1 MCSFK
6 IYVQAFSGLHTY
18 LTEFKVEK
26 SLVFSCKVRQ
36 LSHSLAANG
45 GRMRLPVLTVR
56 NLELFEFRSKNGH
69 RSKTLFGLLDR
80 TVTKFG
86 RRMMR

>member
-1 MCSFK
+1 MCSFE

-26 SLVFSCKVRQ
+26 SLVLSCKVRQ
-36 LSHSLAANG
+36 LSHSLAVNG
-45 GRMRLPVLTVR
+45 GRMRLPALTVR
-56 NLELFEFRSKNGH
+56 NLELFEFRSKGQ